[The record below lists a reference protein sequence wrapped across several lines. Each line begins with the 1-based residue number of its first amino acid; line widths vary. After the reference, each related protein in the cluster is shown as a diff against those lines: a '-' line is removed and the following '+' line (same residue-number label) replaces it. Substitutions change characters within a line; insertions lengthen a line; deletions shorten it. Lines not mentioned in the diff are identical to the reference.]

1 MIQMIQTP
9 GEITVEEM
17 MTKTQAEEAKILA
30 EEAVIQ
36 MTEVLEG
43 IDLQEVEA
51 LEALA
56 VITQEDLVVGD
67 LAEEAQDHLEDQE
80 AHRLD

>member
-9 GEITVEEM
+9 GETTVEEM

-51 LEALA
+51 QETLA
-56 VITQEDLVVGD
+56 IRTQEDLVVGD

-80 AHRLD
+80 AHHLD